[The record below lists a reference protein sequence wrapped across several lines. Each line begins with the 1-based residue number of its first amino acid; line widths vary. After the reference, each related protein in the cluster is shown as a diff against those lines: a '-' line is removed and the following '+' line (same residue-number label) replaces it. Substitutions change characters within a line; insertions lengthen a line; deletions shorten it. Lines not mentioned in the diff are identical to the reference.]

1 MSSKER
7 NQQQTN
13 NFVEV
18 NNMEN
23 NKKENN
29 ILLDSS
35 GDLFGL
41 KPDDVFNAH
50 SENFNVVNFRI
61 DNPRRVE
68 LSQARYHTDFQVFIS
83 DDTEQLEKLIK
94 WAQTLQK
101 GAKKHLKKLNKKL
114 EQQKKLEDFEATL
127 MEG

>member
-1 MSSKER
+1 
-7 NQQQTN
+7 
-13 NFVEV
+13 
-18 NNMEN
+18 MED

-29 ILLDSS
+29 ILLDSN

-114 EQQKKLEDFEATL
+114 EQQKKLEEFIETEKNIEITL
-127 MEG
+127 MED